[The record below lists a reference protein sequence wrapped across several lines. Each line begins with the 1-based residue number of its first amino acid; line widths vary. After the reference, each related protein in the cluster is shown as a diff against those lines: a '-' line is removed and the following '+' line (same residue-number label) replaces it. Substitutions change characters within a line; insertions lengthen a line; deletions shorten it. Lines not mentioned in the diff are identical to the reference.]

1 MRAKITSLLIFLV
14 AFQTVLQAQPNKMS
28 QVYQNSFVRVSAKNP
43 FYFELTNGETYIP
56 IGANLCWAK
65 DMDTLELY
73 FKKLSENG
81 GNFARI
87 WLNFPGHEIETE
99 YGKVNETNAKN
110 LERILEMAVK
120 YNIKIKLCIESFR
133 LISDETTFFSKK
145 QYHTSNG
152 GPFENIEE
160 YIHTEKGK
168 QAFLNRLKMLKEIF
182 GDHPAIF
189 GWELWNEMNAIK
201 SDGVLEWN
209 EIMLP
214 RVHEMFQENMAMQSL
229 GSFDHDGARD
239 IYRSINRLNSNDVAQ
254 IHRYLDLGANL
265 DICKAP
271 MDLLASDAIDELRS
285 YEVEKPMLLAE
296 VGGVKPRH
304 TGPIELYEIDKDGI
318 LLHDLLFAPFF
329 SGAAGPGHA
338 WHWDSYIDKNNLWY
352 HFQRFN
358 EAIKGIDPVKE
369 NFKTVKIEH
378 PNLRVYAL
386 VGEKTMVLWCRDS
399 GNNWENELVKGIS
412 PVMLNGLQVD
422 ISEWVAKKEIIKV
435 TIYDPWKNEWKRG
448 KKQSVVVLPD
458 FKRSVVVQI
467 EKK

>member
-1 MRAKITSLLIFLV
+1 MKTKIIILMLFVAVQLSLNGQQAKNSTSF
-14 AFQTVLQAQPNKMS
+14 
-28 QVYQNSFVRVSAKNP
+28 QNSFVKVSEKNP
-43 FYFELTNGETYIP
+43 SYFELTNGKTYIP
-56 IGANLCWAK
+56 VGSNLCWAK
-65 DMDTLELY
+65 DMDTLEYY

-99 YGKVNETNAKN
+99 YGKVNEINAKN
-110 LERILEMAVK
+110 LDRILEMAVK

-133 LISDETTFFSKK
+133 LISDEISFFSKS
-145 QYHTSNG
+145 QYHTSKG
-152 GPFENIEE
+152 GPFENMEE
-160 YIHTEKGK
+160 YIQTEKGK
-168 QAFLNRLKMLKEIF
+168 LTYLSRLAELKKRF
-182 GDHPAIF
+182 GNHPAVF

-201 SDGVLEWN
+201 SDGVTEWN
-209 EIMLP
+209 ENMLP
-214 RVHEMFQENMAMQSL
+214 RVHEMFPKNMVMQSL
-229 GSFDHDGARD
+229 GSFDSDGARE
-239 IYRSINRLNSNDVAQ
+239 IYRDINRMQSNDVAQ

-285 YEVEKPMLLAE
+285 YEFSKPMLLAE

-304 TGPIELYEIDKDGI
+304 TGPIELYEADKDGA

-358 EAIKGIDPVKE
+358 EAIKEIDPVKE
-369 NFKTVKIEH
+369 NFKPVKIEH
-378 PNLRVYAL
+378 PKLRVYAL
-386 VGEKTMVLWCRDS
+386 VGDYTMLLWCRDIE
-399 GNNWENELVKGIS
+399 NNWENEMVKGIS
-412 PVMLNGLQVD
+412 PIVLSGLQVE
-422 ISEWVAKKEIIKV
+422 ISNWIAEKEIRKV
-435 TIYDPWKNEWKRG
+435 TIYNPWKNEWISSMKDS
-448 KKQSVVVLPD
+448 QFVLPN
-458 FKRSVVVQI
+458 FKRSIVVRI